1 MRTLL
6 IWWNLSMS
14 FSNLYFKILFLFLHR
29 YIQSSY
35 CFYILNNNQNKYH
48 QMRIMFK
55 LTQHLGVIGFL
66 GSQTIC
72 HQVFKFV
79 ARFLFMSNV
88 NRIFFQNCLLHTR
101 SFYCVYQ
108 SWEVFALALPP
119 HHWLCQGVRGY
130 IGIDSNHFKMASQK
144 HKLLIGIKYSLKV
157 P

>member
-1 MRTLL
+1 MLIYKCKIFRLNMRCEHFWSDGTFQWVFL
-6 IWWNLSMS
+6 IFISKS
-14 FSNLYFKILFLFLHR
+14 YF
-29 YIQSSY
+29 SSY
-35 CFYILNNNQNKYH
+35 TVIFSLHIVFIY
-48 QMRIMFK
+48 
-55 LTQHLGVIGFL
+55 QHLGVIGFL

-157 P
+157 T